1 MELFIAEDNSK
12 GESEK
17 ISSSGSPI
25 EVEDRCSLKQ
35 WEEFKA
41 VMGLDLREEKVN
53 HEALKVVNQFLADR
67 TTLGGTH
74 ITEADKLLFNW
85 LYQSVASLTLAEKE
99 NCVHLSRYFDYLQNQ
114 RDFLGSR
121 EKISFSKIPL
131 YF

>member
-1 MELFIAEDNSK
+1 MELFITEDNSN
-12 GESEK
+12 GQSEK
-17 ISSSGSPI
+17 MGSSGSSI

-99 NCVHLSRYFDYLQNQ
+99 NYVHLSRYFDYLQNQ

>member
-85 LYQSVASLTLAEKE
+85 LYQSVASLTLSEKE
-99 NCVHLSRYFDYLQNQ
+99 NYVHLSRYFDYLQNQ
-114 RDFLGSR
+114 RDFLENR
-121 EKISFSKIPL
+121 EKISFSKVPL